1 MGSHHFVRPQ
11 RTFPRAG
18 DRPTRPDGENSV
30 HAAIL
35 QCGPRLATIGAVTV
49 ELARHLV
56 RSGVLSAEEVQEA
69 LLRAVSGGVPFVK
82 ALVDSSPATA
92 DLVDQELSR
101 LGVPSL
107 QSVRLARELAR
118 DLPTGMCAR
127 LLAVPIGRD
136 PDTGVIEIAAVDPL
150 DPHIPEEF
158 AFHLGTP
165 VAAYRAPLSEIEA
178 ALDALPFTPSAP
190 PPWSPQEEE
199 YDDRTPAFG
208 SLRLRGPA
216 APIGRI
222 APPPET
228 DRYGSAGDDRP
239 SVSPSAPPIPLVR
252 RTIPAGTPEVK
263 SRRARPRLDTFPGVG
278 TSRAVTVGTLGEDE
292 SGQPV
297 IGLYRSKAPA
307 DSHRFAQPASEPEP
321 TPTPEPQTQRAP
333 PREAAEDIPEET
345 DTLAAALDALPTAA
359 TPQDVVDLLVSGASA
374 VAASVLVLSSRG
386 KKLQGRAGR
395 GLLDAQPVQSV
406 TFVRNGSS
414 IFDVAVHD
422 GSYVGPVPDTD
433 VHAGLIVLL
442 GRIEDDVHVAPV
454 LVSEKPAL
462 MLLLTGTSSVE
473 AAADSV
479 APLVRKAG
487 FALERIVLSRKL

>member
-1 MGSHHFVRPQ
+1 LRPV
-11 RTFPRAG
+11 
-18 DRPTRPDGENSV
+18 GENSV

-35 QCGPRLATIGAVTV
+35 QCGLLLATIGAVTV

-56 RSGVLSAEEVQEA
+56 RSGVLSAAEVQEA
-69 LLRAVSGGVPFVK
+69 LLQAVTGGVPFVK
-82 ALVDSSPATA
+82 ALVDASSATA
-92 DLVDQELSR
+92 EIVDQELSR

-118 DLPTGMCAR
+118 DLPAGMCAR

-165 VAAYRAPLSEIEA
+165 VAAYRAPLSQIEA

-190 PPWSPQEEE
+190 PPWTPQEEE
-199 YDDRTPAFG
+199 YEDRTPAFG
-208 SLRLRGPA
+208 SLRWRGPA

-222 APPPET
+222 APPLET
-228 DRYGSAGDDRP
+228 DRYEREGDDRP

-252 RTIPAGTPEVK
+252 RTVPAGTPDAK
-263 SRRARPRLDTFPGVG
+263 PSRARPRLDTFPGVG
-278 TSRAVTVGTLGEDE
+278 ASRALTLGNLGEDE
-292 SGQPV
+292 TGQSV
-297 IGLYRSKAPA
+297 IGLHRSKAPSQA
-307 DSHRFAQPASEPEP
+307 HELKEPTSDLEL
-321 TPTPEPQTQRAP
+321 TPTPERLTERVQA
-333 PREAAEDIPEET
+333 REDAEQIQEEM
-345 DTLAAALDALPTAA
+345 DPLAQALDALPTAA
-359 TPQDVVDLLVSGASA
+359 SPEEVVELLVSGASA

-386 KKLQGRAGR
+386 KKLRGRAGQ
-395 GLLDAQPVQSV
+395 GLLDEQSVQSV
-406 TFVRNGSS
+406 ALERNGAS

-422 GSYVGPVPDTD
+422 GSYVGPIPDTD
-433 VHAGLIVLL
+433 VHAGLVAVL
-442 GRIEDDVHVAPV
+442 GRIEDEVHVAPV

-473 AAADSV
+473 AAAESV

>member
-1 MGSHHFVRPQ
+1 
-11 RTFPRAG
+11 
-18 DRPTRPDGENSV
+18 V

-35 QCGPRLATIGAVTV
+35 QCGPLLATIGAVTV

-56 RSGVLSAEEVQEA
+56 RSGVLSAAEVQEA
-69 LLRAVSGGVPFVK
+69 LLQAVTGGVPFIK

-92 DLVDQELSR
+92 ELVDHELSR

-150 DPHIPEEF
+150 DPHIPDEF

-165 VAAYRAPLSEIEA
+165 VAAYRAPLGEIEA

-199 YDDRTPAFG
+199 YDDHTPAFG
-208 SLRLRGPA
+208 SLRWRGPA

-222 APPPET
+222 APPPTT
-228 DRYGSAGDDRP
+228 DRYGSSGEERP

-278 TSRAVTVGTLGEDE
+278 TLRASPLGTLGEDE

-307 DSHRFAQPASEPEP
+307 DTSQPGQPTSDREP
-321 TPTPEPQTQRAP
+321 TPTPEPETQRVP
-333 PREAAEDIPEET
+333 PREDPDSTHEET
-345 DTLAAALDALPTAA
+345 DALAEALDALPMAA
-359 TPQDVVDLLVSGASA
+359 SPQEVVDLLVSGASA
-374 VAASVLVLSSRG
+374 VAATVLVLSSRG
-386 KKLQGRAGR
+386 RKLQGRAGR
-395 GLLDAQPVQSV
+395 GLLDEQSVQSLAIER
-406 TFVRNGSS
+406 TGAS

-422 GSYVGPVPDTD
+422 GSYVGPVPETE
-433 VHAGLIVLL
+433 VHVGLIALL
-442 GRIEDDVHVAPV
+442 GHIEDDVHVAGV
-454 LVSEKPAL
+454 VVSEKPAL

-473 AAADSV
+473 AAAEAV